1 MHLTGM
7 RLRAYKDDSLA
18 GWIIAAFCLMKEPR
32 MIQRLTSLYVPGNNV
47 VRVICTRPGQGSP
60 ASGP

>member
-1 MHLTGM
+1 
-7 RLRAYKDDSLA
+7 
-18 GWIIAAFCLMKEPR
+18 